1 MPRLRRRL
9 APLTHL
15 PRSTVRLRLTLLYG
29 LFFLLCGAGL
39 LTINYVLMVHA
50 TKGFIFTSESNG
62 VAVGVTQGKSTTVQI
77 QGSSGPTV
85 KAPLPGILTPQEA
98 QQAGLPAEAEA
109 LRAQATR
116 QHSAELHQLLLQ
128 SGIALGVMA
137 VISLALGWLVA
148 GRVLRP
154 LRTITTAVREIS
166 ATNLHK
172 RLALNGPDDELKE
185 LGDTFDDLV
194 SRLDSAF
201 QAQRRFVANAS
212 HELRTPLARQRT
224 LAQVALADPDAT
236 FESLR
241 TAHERVLAAGSE
253 QEQLIEALLTLA
265 RGQAGINRHD
275 VFDLAAV
282 TGRVVE
288 SLGTEATRRGLDLD
302 VSLTPAMVTGDP
314 RLVERLVTN
323 LVDNALRHNV
333 ARGHVYVGIEA
344 TPGHAVLSVR
354 NTGPVVPD
362 DAVSRLFQPF
372 RRIEADRTVRGE
384 GLGLGLSIVQAIAD
398 AHGATIT
405 THAAPQGGLQVD
417 VEFPIGTPSEE
428 PLQGVKKIALAVTAP
443 KPVSP

>member
-288 SLGTEATRRGLDLD
+288 SLGTDATRRGLDLD

-333 ARGHVYVGIEA
+333 A
-344 TPGHAVLSVR
+344 
-354 NTGPVVPD
+354 
-362 DAVSRLFQPF
+362 
-372 RRIEADRTVRGE
+372 
-384 GLGLGLSIVQAIAD
+384 
-398 AHGATIT
+398 
-405 THAAPQGGLQVD
+405 QG
-417 VEFPIGTPSEE
+417 
-428 PLQGVKKIALAVTAP
+428 
-443 KPVSP
+443 